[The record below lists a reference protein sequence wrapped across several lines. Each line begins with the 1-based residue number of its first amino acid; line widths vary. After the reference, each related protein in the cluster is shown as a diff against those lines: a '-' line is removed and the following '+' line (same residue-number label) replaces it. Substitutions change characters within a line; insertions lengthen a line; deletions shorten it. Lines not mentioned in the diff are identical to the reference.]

1 MSINKPPKYIIGIDE
16 VGRGPVAGPV
26 AVGAVVYAAQDIEIL
41 KETIVNVRDSKKL
54 SQKRRGEVF
63 AQAIEKKKE
72 GLIDFSVGFIGP
84 KTIDEKGIVYAIK
97 ESLRISLTRIAI
109 NPDDCVVLLDGGL
122 YAPDE
127 YKNQS
132 TIIKGDQKEFAIS
145 LASII
150 AKVSRDKKMVDMG
163 KEFPGYGF
171 EKHKGYGT
179 RQHMVAIKE
188 LGMLDVHRK
197 SFLKNIV

>member
-1 MSINKPPKYIIGIDE
+1 MRSYKYIIGVDE
-16 VGRGPVAGPV
+16 VGRGPIAGPV
-26 AVGAVVYAAQDIEIL
+26 TVGAVLLPDDYSWKNFKGL
-41 KETIVNVRDSKKL
+41 RDSKKL
-54 SQKRRGEVF
+54 TEANREVWF
-63 AQAIEKKKE
+63 SRVRKTDSISYAVSSVSEKI
-72 GLIDFSVGFIGP
+72 IDSR
-84 KTIDEKGIVYAIK
+84 GIVHAIK
-97 ESLRISLTRIAI
+97 VALSRSLKKLDIE
-109 NPDDCVVLLDGGL
+109 PEDCLVLLDGGL

-132 TIIKGDQKEFAIS
+132 TIIKGDQKEFSIS